1 MFWRI
6 GNGNH
11 QNGLWPSTKYLM
23 NKTPQAVA
31 EDWTTNTEQIALSDR
46 WIHNASFLKCDNI
59 TLGYSFDNLFRTAG
73 YHGLSGRVYGSVS
86 NVFTITNYDGIDPEV
101 YGGIDNNVYPRP
113 ISFILGLNLN
123 F

>member
-1 MFWRI
+1 
-6 GNGNH
+6 
-11 QNGLWPSTKYLM
+11 M

-59 TLGYSFDNLFRTAG
+59 TLGYSFDNLFKSAG
-73 YHGLSGRVYGSVS
+73 YKGLNGRVYATAS
-86 NVFTITNYDGIDPEV
+86 NVFTITKYDGLDPEV
-101 YGGIDNNVYPRP
+101 FNGYDNNLYPRP
-113 ISFILGLNLN
+113 FSVIVGLNLN